1 MAERQETRHSIPS
14 FGYSFYV
21 DNESGYAFTANLMF
35 EPQWWNFAPSF
46 TIEVFDP
53 NGKSIYKEFLD
64 SVDFK
69 NKDVFHGHVYGPPDA
84 SPPEPLK
91 YPDSETIWPLGFDGI
106 SNLQIDV
113 PASDSGGGVY
123 QIRIGSFYHTLS
135 SDGRFSSVELLLD
148 PPLPYGWKGD
158 MGITDLSLWN
168 DRAPKSGT
176 VYFCSLPPG
185 IMGLDPN
192 IGIKQWFQARSMQI
206 GRKGFDIKIFKD
218 EVDGDGELITEFSM
232 LPAEDADGNRQKTWE
247 VHDID
252 EDVSRSILTLDHSIA
267 GPDHLRNDK
276 VREVY
281 RIEWE
286 NRDPEVGVNTHG
298 DTLMIETHDATER
311 TDPFP
316 SNFKDFFNYSRQGIT
331 DVPLIMCSDR
341 NTAIRLNNGIS
352 YMYDDG
358 LEVES
363 WDTNKIVF
371 LNPIQRR
378 AWMML
383 KKAREEYKTNTV
395 AFNKVNTED
404 DPYWIGT
411 PRDVVSGNVGQFWD
425 YGASMSDE
433 IYNNIKDDYDQNES
447 DFEQSKYW
455 NENKLNQITNTLFGK
470 GTYEYLPCHLYE
482 QNMNPSS
489 PWFGVIWN
497 WHSNVDEDIRPVIGD
512 HLDADGNLRSLGNPY
527 SSIFRYLY
535 DPDGN
540 IYSNWKDQVYP
551 RLGPTSTMGAHIARY
566 YSFGGDPLGTEQYLQ
581 GDGYQPTFGLGFLR
595 DANPFYKHVGI
606 RNRLVLSLLQQLMAF
621 DQNYNS
627 TFWDGD
633 YRGGAIAFVT
643 NTIMPLLDV
652 YPEIGTHED
661 DIFQGDDAEEVKDII
676 RTGIRNHLERFVGN
690 HTCSAHNQWVHCWLP
705 MAKAMAYLNDPAID
719 YLFLLNVRKSDN
731 RYNHNVPTWQ
741 ESGGYDNIYCAFAVY
756 CLHEVRQYL
765 LKRRANVLEENMK
778 AGGIQNSTDPVLA
791 NVELGLRDFESQ
803 LNDMTDYWNYTMAL
817 EPDGSLTGAC
827 DMNSRVD
834 GGHLA
839 TVPRRWLQFI
849 GNEYGSTLQIPE
861 MSACQTLVAHGMGRQ
876 YESPDPM
883 IRQWH
888 HGEGNA
894 DPYGVIY
901 DIDTNIG
908 DQVSVEEQRAW
919 AKGRLTEPNPEYKS
933 KTRFREPFAKNSG
946 GFTGLPTG
954 GINPKV
960 SRDAPRTATS
970 SWMDK
975 DDNTV
980 NTDSYRFAK
989 GTIANEDLSNVR
1001 PEPLPAHSDKSFVKV
1016 WPSFTRYWNAASDAL
1031 RAYTNQKCEYP
1042 NSSTRPDIG
1051 GISIKTGSYYC
1062 HLHAD
1067 GWNPANQ
1074 DQEYLKRKNGDGKD
1088 SEYLWGMTV
1097 FGGGISLL
1105 TTPENG
1111 AVLVGKRKGF
1121 LASNQIFL
1129 KRYTKSDPAE
1139 DADLG
1144 QLAPIWN
1151 NLVEEDGSGYAWA
1164 YPSPNN
1170 ATAEWDTGRGQDG
1183 DIGTFTH
1190 RQAFNYNFLN
1200 KPSVFEDGHF
1210 SDSFEAMAQSGGIG
1224 YIVREY
1230 VFNEDNIVC
1239 NVQIMPMQTVNWDE
1253 VYMTLPISIMG
1264 RGYASGDGQYV
1275 QTDAA
1280 RVARG
1285 RKNISGDKFETL
1297 KNGCWKREVFVN
1309 DSKVTV
1315 GHRFFDPSGT
1325 EFEITTPGV
1334 VDKIERMVSGP
1345 GTDPAYP
1352 QTGDAPIQDGNFF
1365 WPPSQ
1370 ETLDKHLQ
1378 MKCTHELNSSNL
1390 AFKIETVDDLLE
1402 YCNEGRDQTDN
1413 FIQWSV
1419 PAPSGYHTKTRPGKT
1434 LDDSLRVQFSSQVR
1448 NWTGGVPINFSF
1460 TITPGKSM
1468 DAAEAGM

>member
-1 MAERQETRHSIPS
+1 MAELLENRHSIPTY
-14 FGYSFYV
+14 GYSFYV
-21 DNESGYAFTANLMF
+21 DNESGYAFTANLVF
-35 EPQWWNFAPSF
+35 EPQWWNYAPSF
-46 TIEVFDP
+46 TIEVLDP
-53 NGKSIYKEFLD
+53 NGKSIHKEFLD

-69 NKDVFHGHVYGPPDA
+69 DKNVFHGPVYGPPDA
-84 SPPEPLK
+84 SPPQPLK
-91 YPDSETIWPLGFDGI
+91 YPDAATIYPLSFDGI
-106 SNLQIDV
+106 ANVEINV

-123 QIRIGSFYHTLS
+123 QIRIGSFYHS
-135 SDGRFSSVELLLD
+135 QNGEGKYSNVELLLD

-158 MGITDLSLWN
+158 MGLTDLSKWN
-168 DRAPKSGT
+168 DRSPKSGI

-192 IGIKQWFQARSMQI
+192 IGIKQWFQARSMRT

-218 EVDGDGELITEFSM
+218 DAENPDAGELITEFSM
-232 LPAEDADGNRQKTWE
+232 LPELDSSGRERKMWE
-247 VHDID
+247 VHNID

-286 NRDPEVGVNTHG
+286 NRDPEVGVNMHG
-298 DTLMIETHDATER
+298 DTLMIETHDAAENQ
-311 TDPFP
+311 DPFP
-316 SNFKDFFNYSRQGIT
+316 SNFSEFFNYTRQGIT

-352 YMYDDG
+352 YMHDDG
-358 LEVES
+358 LEVAS
-363 WDTNKIVF
+363 WDSNKIVF
-371 LNPIQRR
+371 LNPNQKR

-383 KKAREEYKTNTV
+383 KKAREDYKEQVV
-395 AFNKVNTED
+395 AFDKVNTED
-404 DPYWIGT
+404 DPYWVGR
-411 PRDVVSGNVGQFWD
+411 PVDVANGNVGPDWD

-433 IYNNIKDDYDQNES
+433 IYNKLKDDYDENVS

-455 NENKLNQITNTLFGK
+455 GENKLNRLANAIFGK
-470 GTYEYLPCHLYE
+470 GTYEYLPCHMYE

-497 WHSNVDEDIRPVIGD
+497 WHSNVDEDIKLGGD
-512 HLDADGNLRSLGNPY
+512 HRDTQGNLRSLGNPY
-527 SSIFRYLY
+527 SNIFRYLY
-535 DPDGN
+535 DPNGN
-540 IYSNWKDQVYP
+540 IYSNWKDKVFP
-551 RLGPTSTMGAHIARY
+551 RLGPTSTMGAHLSRY
-566 YSFGGDPLGTEQYLQ
+566 YSFGGEPLGTEQYLQ
-581 GDGYQPTFGLGFLR
+581 GDGYQPTIGLGFLR
-595 DANPFYKHVGI
+595 DTNPFYKNVGI
-606 RNRLVLSLLQQLMAF
+606 RNRLVLSLLQQLMSY

-643 NTIMPLLDV
+643 NTIEQLLDV
-652 YPEIGTHED
+652 YPDIGTHPD
-661 DIFQGDDAEEVKDII
+661 DIFQGDEAEEVKDII
-676 RTGIRNHLERFVGN
+676 KTGIRSHLERFAGN
-690 HTCSAHNQWVHCWLP
+690 HTCSAHNQWVHCWLAMTKS
-705 MAKAMAYLNDPAID
+705 MACLNDPAID
-719 YLFLLNVRKSDN
+719 YLFLLNVKKSDN
-731 RYNHNVPTWQ
+731 RYNHNHPTWQ

-756 CLHEVRQYL
+756 SLHQVREYL
-765 LKRRANVLEENMK
+765 LKRRANVLEFNMNQ
-778 AGGIQNSTDPVLA
+778 GIVNSTDPVLA
-791 NVELGLRDFESQ
+791 NVELGLRDFQGQ
-803 LNDMTDYWNYTMAL
+803 LNDMTDYWNHSMTV
-817 EPDGSLTGAC
+817 EPDGSVVGAC

-834 GGHLA
+834 AGHLG
-839 TVPRRWLQFI
+839 TTPRKFIQFI

-861 MSACQTLVAHGMGRQ
+861 MSACQTLVAHGTGRQ

-883 IRQWH
+883 IRKWDH
-888 HGEGNA
+888 LTA
-894 DPYGVIY
+894 DPYGVVY

-908 DQVSVEEQRAW
+908 DNVSVEEQRAW
-919 AKGRLTEPNPEYKS
+919 VKGRLTEPDPQYRS
-933 KTRFREPFAKNSG
+933 KTRFRENFSKTG
-946 GFTGLPTG
+946 TQFDGLPTG
-954 GINPKV
+954 GVNPKV
-960 SRDAPRTATS
+960 PRDTPRIATS
-970 SWMDK
+970 KWMDK

-980 NTDSYRFAK
+980 NTDSMRFAK
-989 GTIANEDLSNVR
+989 GMVANEDLSDNR
-1001 PEPLPAHSDKSFVKV
+1001 PEPFPSNSNRSFVKV
-1016 WPSFTRYWNAASDAL
+1016 WPSFIRYFNSPGDNL
-1031 RAYTNQKCEYP
+1031 RVYTNQKGDYP
-1042 NSSTRPDIG
+1042 DSSTRPDIG
-1051 GISIKTGSYYC
+1051 SISVKTGSYYC
-1062 HLHAD
+1062 HIHAD
-1067 GWNPANQ
+1067 GWSTGNQ
-1074 DQEYLKRKNGDGKD
+1074 DQEFNKRKDGTPDGKD
-1088 SEYLWGMTV
+1088 IEYMWGMTK

-1144 QLAPIWN
+1144 QIAPIWN
-1151 NLVEEDGSGYAWA
+1151 NLVEADKSGYAWA

-1170 ATAEWDTGRGQDG
+1170 ATAEWNTDLGSG

-1190 RQAFNYNFLN
+1190 RQAFNNNFFGS
-1200 KPSVFEDGHF
+1200 PSNFEDGHL
-1210 SDSFEAMAQSGGIG
+1210 SDSFETMAASGGIG

-1239 NVQIMPMQTVNWDE
+1239 NVQIMPFQTVNWDE

-1264 RGYASGDGQYV
+1264 RGYNSGDGQYV

-1280 RVARG
+1280 RAARG

-1309 DSKVTV
+1309 DTKVTV

-1390 AFKIETVDDLLE
+1390 AFEIETVDDLLE
-1402 YCNEGRDQTDN
+1402 YCNEGKDQTDN

-1419 PAPSGYHTKTRPGKT
+1419 PAPSGYHSKTRPGKT
-1434 LDDSLRVQFSSQVR
+1434 ADDSLRVQFSDQVR
-1448 NWTGGVPINFSF
+1448 NWTGGQAINFSF
-1460 TITPGKSM
+1460 IITPGKSM
-1468 DAAEAGM
+1468 NDAEAGV